1 MIIIIYDYNN
11 SDNDDY
17 KDRIIPVLKIRF
29 ADYMQYKM
37 AVFILIKFWVLC
49 IMYVKSESKKIVFV
63 HPVSINGTNF

>member
-37 AVFILIKFWVLC
+37 AVFILIKF
-49 IMYVKSESKKIVFV
+49 
-63 HPVSINGTNF
+63 